1 MFYVNDPNGGRWSV
15 VLTTKPKLYDR
26 GDVCDNIKETPSFSR
41 GFPESDD
48 IDNEDV
54 AYVREDC
61 EGVQVEEDIIIG
73 KKRKRT

>member
-1 MFYVNDPNGGRWSV
+1 MFYVNDPNGRRWSV
-15 VLTTKPKLYDR
+15 VLTTKPKLYDK
-26 GDVCDNIKETPSFSR
+26 GNVCNSIEETPSFSR
-41 GFPESDD
+41 GLSESND

-61 EGVQVEEDIIIG
+61 EGIYVEEDTTSR